1 MACLTHPK
9 SEYESLQFGLSVPA
23 ANYSFVDHRVLI
35 VQRKRSTAQCMMG
48 THVTKSY
55 AKLHDGVGLMSI
67 PPTKL
72 LILASEN
79 GQGKWYARLDKDS
92 KAQEVTLVFY
102 QREGKRSLPQRISD
116 KLDGIMSARSAAS
129 KYIESMGW
137 CPIAPSS
144 PAPTNVRALGGR
156 PPRKP
161 EALAS
166 STKFR
171 KPEVSSKT
179 LSDSH
184 QTSQKGKQQQQ
195 QIDASRKTV
204 NTTSQKTDHMA
215 FLAHDDTE
223 GASSPELPSLKLHN
237 SKVTKDNTAEFLS
250 KLHQQAPSGGLAW
263 KTERGARYITL
274 EAGTQSM
281 EDPATRKDKRKF
293 ISEAWTVYKQEIP
306 SDERIPEKEF
316 ARIAGYGFDY
326 LRQKV
331 SITDKGRL
339 ERIAEALIPLIKS
352 NSSSQLANDVLQPLR
367 FSPWSKNNINEFA
380 QKLAS
385 SMVENDIDEETDADD
400 YQKQALDTI
409 QALLTRLHEA
419 LDTNK
424 TPLNQSEVEQAK
436 QFLELVAERENVE
449 PETTYLKRL
458 INRTRKEQQ

>member
-1 MACLTHPK
+1 
-9 SEYESLQFGLSVPA
+9 
-23 ANYSFVDHRVLI
+23 
-35 VQRKRSTAQCMMG
+35 
-48 THVTKSY
+48 
-55 AKLHDGVGLMSI
+55 MSI

-274 EAGTQSM
+274 EAGTQSI

-424 TPLNQSEVEQAK
+424 TPLNQSEVEQAN
-436 QFLELVAERENVE
+436 QFLELVAERENFE
-449 PETTYLKRL
+449 PETNYLKML

>member
-144 PAPTNVRALGGR
+144 AVPTNVRALGGR

-184 QTSQKGKQQQQ
+184 QTSRKGKQQQQ

-215 FLAHDDTE
+215 FLANDDTE
-223 GASSPELPSLKLHN
+223 GASPPELPSFKLHH
-237 SKVTKDNTAEFLS
+237 SKVTRDNTAEFLS
-250 KLHQQAPSGGLAW
+250 KLHQHARTGGLAW
-263 KTERGARYITL
+263 KTERGARHITL
-274 EAGTQSM
+274 EAGTQSK

-316 ARIAGYGFDY
+316 VRLAGYGFDY
-326 LRQKV
+326 LRQKI
-331 SITDKGRL
+331 SITDEGRL

-352 NSSSQLANDVLQPLR
+352 DSSSQLANDVLQAVR
-367 FSPWSKNNINEFA
+367 FSPWSEDNINEFA
-380 QKLAS
+380 KKLAS

-419 LDTNK
+419 LDKNK
-424 TPLNQSEVEQAK
+424 TPLNQSEAEQAK
-436 QFLELVAERENVE
+436 QFLELVAVRTNFE
-449 PETTYLKRL
+449 PETTYLNRL
-458 INRTRKEQQ
+458 INQTRKEQQ

>member
-1 MACLTHPK
+1 
-9 SEYESLQFGLSVPA
+9 
-23 ANYSFVDHRVLI
+23 
-35 VQRKRSTAQCMMG
+35 
-48 THVTKSY
+48 
-55 AKLHDGVGLMSI
+55 
-67 PPTKL
+67 
-72 LILASEN
+72 
-79 GQGKWYARLDKDS
+79 
-92 KAQEVTLVFY
+92 
-102 QREGKRSLPQRISD
+102 
-116 KLDGIMSARSAAS
+116 
-129 KYIESMGW
+129 
-137 CPIAPSS
+137 
-144 PAPTNVRALGGR
+144 
-156 PPRKP
+156 
-161 EALAS
+161 
-166 STKFR
+166 
-171 KPEVSSKT
+171 
-179 LSDSH
+179 
-184 QTSQKGKQQQQ
+184 
-195 QIDASRKTV
+195 
-204 NTTSQKTDHMA
+204 
-215 FLAHDDTE
+215 
-223 GASSPELPSLKLHN
+223 
-237 SKVTKDNTAEFLS
+237 
-250 KLHQQAPSGGLAW
+250 
-263 KTERGARYITL
+263 
-274 EAGTQSM
+274 M

-424 TPLNQSEVEQAK
+424 TPLNQSEVEQAN
-436 QFLELVAERENVE
+436 QFLELVAERENFE
-449 PETTYLKRL
+449 PETNYLKML

>member
-9 SEYESLQFGLSVPA
+9 SEYESLLFGLSVPA

-35 VQRKRSTAQCMMG
+35 VQRKRSTAQCMMS

-55 AKLHDGVGLMSI
+55 AKLSDGVGLMSI

-144 PAPTNVRALGGR
+144 AVPTNVRALGGK

-161 EALAS
+161 EALAR

-171 KPEVSSKT
+171 KLEVGSKT

-184 QTSQKGKQQQQ
+184 QTSRTGKQQQQ
-195 QIDASRKTV
+195 RIDANRKTV
-204 NTTSQKTDHMA
+204 NTTSQNIDHLA
-215 FLAHDDTE
+215 FMVGDDTE
-223 GASSPELPSLKLHN
+223 GVSLPELPSLKLHN

-250 KLHQQAPSGGLAW
+250 KLHQQAPTGGLAW

-274 EAGTQSM
+274 EAGTQSI
-281 EDPATRKDKRKF
+281 EDPAIRKDKRKF
-293 ISEAWTVYKQEIP
+293 INEAWTVYKQEIP
-306 SDERIPEKEF
+306 SDERIPEREF

-326 LRQKV
+326 LRQKI
-331 SITDKGRL
+331 SITDEGRL
-339 ERIAEALIPLIKS
+339 LRITEVLIPLIKS
-352 NSSSQLANDVLQPLR
+352 DSSSQLANDVLQAVR

-380 QKLAS
+380 MKLAS
-385 SMVENDIDEETDADD
+385 SMVENDIDEEIDADD
-400 YQKQALDTI
+400 YKKQALDTI

-424 TPLNQSEVEQAK
+424 TSLNQSEVAQAE
-436 QFLELVAERENVE
+436 QFLELVAERDNF
-449 PETTYLKRL
+449 
-458 INRTRKEQQ
+458 

>member
-1 MACLTHPK
+1 
-9 SEYESLQFGLSVPA
+9 
-23 ANYSFVDHRVLI
+23 
-35 VQRKRSTAQCMMG
+35 
-48 THVTKSY
+48 
-55 AKLHDGVGLMSI
+55 MSI

-144 PAPTNVRALGGR
+144 AAPTNVRALGGR

-161 EALAS
+161 EALAR

-179 LSDSH
+179 LSNSH

-204 NTTSQKTDHMA
+204 NTSSQKTDHMA

-223 GASSPELPSLKLHN
+223 GASPPELPSLKLHN

-274 EAGTQSM
+274 EAGTQSI

-306 SDERIPEKEF
+306 SDQRIPEKEF

-326 LRQKV
+326 LRQKI
-331 SITDKGRL
+331 SITDEGRL

-424 TPLNQSEVEQAK
+424 TPLNQSEVEQAN
-436 QFLELVAERENVE
+436 QFLELVAERENFE
-449 PETTYLKRL
+449 PETNYLKML

>member
-1 MACLTHPK
+1 
-9 SEYESLQFGLSVPA
+9 
-23 ANYSFVDHRVLI
+23 
-35 VQRKRSTAQCMMG
+35 
-48 THVTKSY
+48 
-55 AKLHDGVGLMSI
+55 MSI

-274 EAGTQSM
+274 EAGTQSI

-293 ISEAWTVYKQEIP
+293 ISEAWTAYKQEIP

-424 TPLNQSEVEQAK
+424 TPLNQSEVEQAN
-436 QFLELVAERENVE
+436 QFLELVAERENFE
-449 PETTYLKRL
+449 PETNYLKML